1 MRKKEVFNVTFS
13 AIMLSL
19 SVVLELLFKF
29 VIILDMPNGGG
40 LSIAMLPVIV
50 ASIVCGWQY
59 GLAAGIGYGLLNFL
73 IDGYGFS
80 LWSFI
85 FDYIL
90 AYASVTIAAVFRK
103 QILEGKK
110 SYFALAVVCV
120 FLLRW
125 VANGLSGVINAEAW
139 GYNAEFLAEMFGDG
153 KTGMGYLFLYSFVVY
168 NYPYLSMSCV
178 FCIVVGILA
187 YKVLFQKFV
196 REETEE

>member
-1 MRKKEVFNVTFS
+1 M
-13 AIMLSL
+13 
-19 SVVLELLFKF
+19 
-29 VIILDMPNGGG
+29 
-40 LSIAMLPVIV
+40 
-50 ASIVCGWQY
+50 
-59 GLAAGIGYGLLNFL
+59 
-73 IDGYGFS
+73 
-80 LWSFI
+80 
-85 FDYIL
+85 
-90 AYASVTIAAVFRK
+90 
-103 QILEGKK
+103 
-110 SYFALAVVCV
+110 